1 MKIAELLQ
9 SLSGEFV
16 QYVLVGGLA
25 VQLHG
30 FMRSTF
36 DIDLVL
42 AMNDGNLTR
51 FIAVAKRYG
60 LVPSIPVPIDTLR
73 DANQIEQWH
82 REKGMLAFA
91 LREPQIGGSVVDI
104 LVRPNVPFEQL
115 MANAVAGELFAQKI
129 WIASIDDL
137 ITMKRIANRANGH
150 SKGAA
155 LENGTYCARSL
166 SPTLSR
172 KRARGQTN
180 RCASFALTTNSI
192 SRRWRRS
199 SVEKTRMFETEARAR
214 TMIPEKI
221 MLGRLAQSEQM
232 RDFFIQMWIQNP
244 ALAKQGGATVQNLLS
259 QLAVADLEKNES
271 DTF

>member
-9 SLSGEFV
+9 SLSGESV

-30 FMRSTF
+30 FMCSTF

-42 AMNDGNLTR
+42 AMNDDNLAR

-60 LVPSIPVPIDTLR
+60 LVPSMPVPIDSLR
-73 DANQIEQWH
+73 NTDQIDQWH

-91 LREPQIGGSVVDI
+91 LREPQIGGSMVDI

-137 ITMKRIANRANGH
+137 ITMKRIANRA
-150 SKGAA
+150 KDQLDIAA
-155 LENGTYCARSL
+155 LEKI
-166 SPTLSR
+166 
-172 KRARGQTN
+172 KRGEDPN
-180 RCASFALTTNSI
+180 
-192 SRRWRRS
+192 
-199 SVEKTRMFETEARAR
+199 V
-214 TMIPEKI
+214 
-221 MLGRLAQSEQM
+221 
-232 RDFFIQMWIQNP
+232 
-244 ALAKQGGATVQNLLS
+244 
-259 QLAVADLEKNES
+259 
-271 DTF
+271 